1 MVGWLPST
9 TDKVERKVSLLI
21 LSESEDKEVDILN
34 GIHNSYALTSG
45 FSGSICNYR

>member
-1 MVGWLPST
+1 MFGWLPSA

-21 LSESEDKEVDILN
+21 LSESNDKEVDILN

-45 FSGSICNYR
+45 FAGSICNYL